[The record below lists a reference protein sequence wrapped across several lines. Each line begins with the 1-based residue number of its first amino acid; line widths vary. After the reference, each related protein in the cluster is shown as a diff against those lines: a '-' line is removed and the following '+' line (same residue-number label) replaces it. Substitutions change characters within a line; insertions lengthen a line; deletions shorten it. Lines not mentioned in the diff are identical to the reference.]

1 VNIKELSKIAA
12 HFAHRSDVFV
22 TSGLINVQAGIT
34 ALGHSRDKR
43 MIAKPTRFSRNAP
56 FQFSPDPSTAKF
68 RLHIKRGLTGNVV
81 GSAVRPRADAGP
93 THQLSVDLGH
103 NDRMSPSMHFKPTS
117 SLSHRLA
124 FRVERSYRCLNGLV
138 INARDGGEIRVDCW
152 AQRYVGIS
160 LSVDGRTPTQ
170 AKKLSSRT

>member
-1 VNIKELSKIAA
+1 
-12 HFAHRSDVFV
+12 
-22 TSGLINVQAGIT
+22 
-34 ALGHSRDKR
+34 
-43 MIAKPTRFSRNAP
+43 
-56 FQFSPDPSTAKF
+56 
-68 RLHIKRGLTGNVV
+68 
-81 GSAVRPRADAGP
+81 
-93 THQLSVDLGH
+93 
-103 NDRMSPSMHFKPTS
+103 MHFKPTS

-170 AKKLSSRT
+170 AKKYRPEPDLQIHNQTMKPTAPLRSKFSLFATTPSCGLSLSR